1 MGKNLFQ
8 MARQTME
15 MRSQMKKIQRELE
28 QKTAEYSNAG
38 VTIVVRGDMTVA
50 SIKIDPEVVD
60 ITRLD
65 KLERTLV
72 ENSNKAGKL
81 AKDMAS
87 EQMAQIAKSAGLD
100 GLLGGMG

>member
-8 MARQTME
+8 MAKQTME

-28 QKTAEYSNAG
+28 KKKEEYTNAG
-38 VTIVVRGDMTVA
+38 VTVVVRGDMTID

-65 KLERTLV
+65 KLERTIM
-72 ENSNKAGKL
+72 ENSNKAIKL
-81 AKDMAS
+81 AQEKASQEMAK
-87 EQMAQIAKSAGLD
+87 IAKSSGLD
-100 GLLGGMG
+100 GLLGGLG